1 MSNKWYVII
10 ENDSFIIE
18 YNKETNTYRVSY
30 FEDNH
35 FKDEICFRGYKELE
49 APEKTYT
56 LEDFEK
62 SLEDVKKI
70 VDTYEPSTYNSPYC
84 VNCPNHPNNG
94 GNGICNCTL
103 GLPKVTYD
111 TPYTTHTPMITDG
124 CVAKDYGKKEK
135 DK

>member
-1 MSNKWYVII
+1 MTKWIKII

-49 APEKTYT
+49 WKEEAPENTYT

-62 SLEDVKKI
+62 SLEDVKK
-70 VDTYEPSTYNSPYC
+70 VAETYEPSTFISISPYC
-84 VNCPNHPNNG
+84 VSCPNHPSNG
-94 GNGICNCTL
+94 GSGICNCTL
-103 GLPKVTYD
+103 GEAKVT
-111 TPYTTHTPMITDG
+111 
-124 CVAKDYGKKEK
+124 C
-135 DK
+135 